1 VAGAA
6 AGEDVEGAGVGE
18 SVAAG
23 AAEAGDWA
31 PAVIQFHQPKG
42 QESAP
47 AGAEA
52 PISSPPAR
60 TRVIRGAA
68 MYLLSF
74 NTRRTVPTARATP
87 HIQ

>member
-1 VAGAA
+1 MAGAA
-6 AGEDVEGAGVGE
+6 AGEDVKGAEVGE
-18 SVAAG
+18 AVAAG
-23 AAEAGDWA
+23 VAEAGDSA
-31 PAVIQFHQPKG
+31 LAVIQFHQPKG

-47 AGAEA
+47 AGTEA
-52 PISSPPAR
+52 PVSSPPAR

-68 MYLLSF
+68 MNLLSF

>member
-1 VAGAA
+1 MAGAA

-18 SVAAG
+18 AVALG
-23 AAEAGDWA
+23 VAEPGDL
-31 PAVIQFHQPKG
+31 AVIQFHQPKG

-47 AGAEA
+47 AGTEA
-52 PISSPPAR
+52 PVSSPPAR

-68 MYLLSF
+68 MNLLSF